1 MRGFAGALAPF
12 LVALTVAGSAS
23 AAPPRTKPSPKAAAR
38 QQCIAAHEEALALRG
53 DKKLH
58 AAHDRF
64 VACARNECPAV
75 VRKECVE
82 QLGATEKDAPTVAL
96 EARDAA
102 GNAAPDVKVSV
113 DGNVVAERLTGAAI
127 DVEPGEHTFHFERGD
142 DKVID
147 VKVLV
152 VEGEKNRKV
161 LADFGTLEPKDE
173 TATPPPKTSR
183 AVPVPS
189 LVLGGVAVLALG
201 SFTYFA
207 VSGKSNES
215 DLAGSCGPR
224 CTDDQVSPV
233 KTSYL
238 AADLSLVIGIAAAA
252 AAVVLAW
259 PAITGAPAAKAAS
272 LAPAPWMPRV
282 KVRGLP

>member
-1 MRGFAGALAPF
+1 MAC
-12 LVALTVAGSAS
+12 VALLLGAAPAG
-23 AAPPRTKPSPKAAAR
+23 AAPPRGRPPARPSAK
-38 QQCIAAHEEALALRG
+38 QQCIGAHEEGLTLRA

-58 AAHDRF
+58 AAKERF
-64 VACARNECPAV
+64 VACARSDCPALV
-75 VRKECVE
+75 KKECTEQVAAVE
-82 QLGATEKDAPTVAL
+82 RDAPTVAL
-96 EARDAA
+96 EARDAS
-102 GNAAPDVKVSV
+102 GSDTTDVKVAV
-113 DGNVVAERLTGAAI
+113 DGTVVADKLTGAAL

-142 DKVID
+142 GKVLD

-161 LADFGTLEPKDE
+161 LADFGTLEPKPDA
-173 TATPPPKTSR
+173 TAAASPRGTR

-207 VSGKSNES
+207 LSGKANER

-224 CTDDQVSPV
+224 CTDDEVRPV

-238 AADLSLVIGIAAAA
+238 AADISLVIGLAAAA

-259 PAITGAPAAKAAS
+259 PALTGSPPAKAAS
-272 LAPAPWMPRV
+272 LGPAPWMPRV
-282 KVRGLP
+282 LVKGTP